1 MRIIFMGTP
10 GFASESLKRL
20 YSDGHDIAGVF
31 TQPDKP
37 KSRGMK
43 VSFSPVK
50 EVALAHGTQVYQ
62 PITLR
67 DGSAANIIRELN
79 CDIIAVVAYGKLLP
93 GEVLE
98 LPPMGCIN
106 IHASL
111 LPKYRGAAP
120 IQWAIIK
127 GETETGVTSMYMTE
141 ELDAGDI
148 IYCKKLPIGDNE
160 TAGELHERLSV
171 AGAELL
177 SETID
182 ALSNGAANR
191 VPQNH
196 DYATFAPS
204 LKKDISPIDWTD
216 TAFNIKCKVRGLN
229 PWPVATAELGGTVY
243 KIFSVNIS
251 DNTNVKKRPGDIIS
265 TGRHGIE
272 VACADAA
279 ILIKE
284 LQAPGGKRMPA
295 EDFLRGNRL

>member
-1 MRIIFMGTP
+1 MGTP
-10 GFASESLKRL
+10 VFAAEPLKRL
-20 YSDGHDIAGVF
+20 YSDGHDIAAIF

-37 KSRGMK
+37 RSRGMK

-62 PITLR
+62 PATLR
-67 DGSAANIIRELN
+67 DGTAADIIREVG
-79 CDIIAVVAYGKLLP
+79 CDIIVVVAYGKLLP

-98 LPPMGCIN
+98 LPPVGCVN

-120 IQWAIIK
+120 IQWAIMK
-127 GETETGVTSMYMTE
+127 GEAETGVTSMHMAQ
-141 ELDAGDI
+141 ELDTGDI
-148 IYCKKLPIGDNE
+148 INCKKLLIGYDE

-182 ALSNGAANR
+182 ALYKGTASR

-196 DYATFAPS
+196 NDATFAPP

-229 PWPVATAELGGTVY
+229 PWPVATAELGGTVC
-243 KIFSVNIS
+243 KIFSVDIRDNIS
-251 DNTNVKKRPGDIIS
+251 AKKRPGDIVS
-265 TGRHGIE
+265 TGQHGIE

-279 ILIKE
+279 VLIKE
-284 LQAPGGKRMPA
+284 LQAPGGRRMPA
-295 EDFLRGNRL
+295 EDYLRGNRV